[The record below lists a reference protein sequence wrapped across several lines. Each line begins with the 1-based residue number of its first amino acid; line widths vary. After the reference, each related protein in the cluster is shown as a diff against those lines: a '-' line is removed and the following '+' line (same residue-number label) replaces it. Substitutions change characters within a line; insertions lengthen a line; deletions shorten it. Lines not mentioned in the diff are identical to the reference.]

1 MPVGTT
7 LNAPS
12 TYKATGDS
20 SGKWIQK
27 ATDVCLAAA
36 EGDLEARLLH
46 IDVDGDLGRMLH
58 AINHML
64 DVNDAFVRESF
75 ASLDCASRDEF
86 HRLVLERG
94 MQGIYLHAAKGI
106 NKATNAMRDRSEA
119 LKDAERRRATLGTE
133 ISNFRAVCED
143 LANASESMRNVV
155 RIISTVARQ
164 TNLISLNAAVEA
176 ARIGDAG
183 RAFAIVADEIK
194 SLSQQTSGATEEIQG
209 IVDQICEATVR
220 AVEAIDNL

>member
-1 MPVGTT
+1 MSAVST
-7 LNAPS
+7 LNPS
-12 TYKATGDS
+12 SMSESTTDPQSMWIRKATE
-20 SGKWIQK
+20 
-27 ATDVCLAAA
+27 VCQAAA

-46 IDVDGDLGRMLH
+46 IDAEGDLGRLLR

-64 DVNDAFVRESF
+64 DVNDAFVRESV
-75 ASLDCASRDEF
+75 ASLDCASRDQF
-86 HRLVLERG
+86 HRRVLERG
-94 MQGIYLHAAKGI
+94 MQGIYRHAAQGI
-106 NKATNAMRDRSEA
+106 NKATHAMHERSDA
-119 LKDAERRRATLGTE
+119 LKIAEDRRATLGAE
-133 ISNFRAVCED
+133 ITHFRTVCED
-143 LANASESMRNVV
+143 LASASDSMRNVV

-209 IVDQICEATVR
+209 IVNQICEATVR
-220 AVEAIDNL
+220 AVDAIDNL

>member
-1 MPVGTT
+1 MSAGST
-7 LNAPS
+7 LNFSS
-12 TYKATGDS
+12 THESTGDAHGRWVRKATE
-20 SGKWIQK
+20 
-27 ATDVCLAAA
+27 VCQAAA

-46 IDVDGDLGRMLH
+46 IDVDGDMGRLLH

-64 DVNDAFVRESF
+64 DVNDAFVRESV

-94 MQGIYLHAAKGI
+94 MKGIYLHAAKGI
-106 NKATNAMRDRSEA
+106 NKATAAMRDRSEA
-119 LKDAERRRATLGTE
+119 LKVAEERRATLGTE
-133 ISNFRAVCED
+133 IAEFRNVCED
-143 LANASESMRNVV
+143 LANASSSMKHVV
-155 RIISTVARQ
+155 QIISTVARQ

-220 AVEAIDNL
+220 AVDAIDNL

>member
-1 MPVGTT
+1 MSAGTMRSFSGKYE
-7 LNAPS
+7 S
-12 TYKATGDS
+12 TGNQA
-20 SGKWIQK
+20 GKWIRK
-27 ATDVCLAAA
+27 ATEVCQAASQ
-36 EGDLEARLLH
+36 GDLEARLLH
-46 IDVDGDLGRMLH
+46 IDVDGELGELLH

-64 DVNDAFVRESF
+64 DVNDAFVRESV

-86 HRLVLERG
+86 HRRVLERG
-94 MQGIYLHAAKGI
+94 MKGIYRHAAKGI
-106 NKATNAMRDRSEA
+106 NKATHAMRDRSFA
-119 LKDAERRRATLGTE
+119 LKDAEKRRATLGSE
-133 ISNFRAVCED
+133 ISNFRTVCED

-155 RIISTVARQ
+155 RIISTIARQ

-194 SLSQQTSGATEEIQG
+194 SLSQQTSGATQEIQG

-220 AVEAIDNL
+220 AVDAIDKL